1 MMTSVSTTDPTLD
14 PRFVAGVDLLGRTGA
29 RDFRIGWS
37 HEDDGPP
44 TVWYAVATW
53 KGHRDPRIGH
63 GAEAAGALNPT
74 AAVMRLCERV
84 IDGGECAHCGQLTI
98 FDDNPGDSPFD
109 TLLEAM
115 GCVYAW
121 DPELR
126 TFRRGC
132 EGDT

>member
-1 MMTSVSTTDPTLD
+1 MNATDYALD
-14 PRFVAGVDLLGRTGA
+14 PRFVAGVEMLGRTGA
-29 RDFRIGWS
+29 KDFRVGWS
-37 HEDDGPP
+37 DEADGPP

-53 KGHRDPRIGH
+53 GGHPDPRIGR
-63 GAEAAGALNPT
+63 GAEAAGALNPV

-84 IDGGECAHCGQLTI
+84 IDGGTCAHCGQLTI
-98 FDDNPGDSPFD
+98 FDDNPDDSPFQS
-109 TLLEAM
+109 LLEAM

-132 EGDT
+132 EGNDR